1 MWRVGLLGATV
12 LLLLVAAPA
21 QARQLL
27 DNSELGHGRCLLSTD
42 AEYGHPIPWPRPAC
56 IINLSPGVE
65 RLQQGSEWYQRA
77 QVPGH
82 APKVCVLRGGP
93 DQRPVPCDS
102 ANPGSTGSGSGGG
115 IIDPLR
121 WPQWFVPEP

>member
-27 DNSELGHGRCLLSTD
+27 DDSELGHGRCLLSTD
-42 AEYGHPIPWPRPAC
+42 AEYEHPIPWPRPAC

-82 APKVCVLRGGP
+82 APKVCVYAAGLTSVRCRATARTRA
-93 DQRPVPCDS
+93 Q
-102 ANPGSTGSGSGGG
+102 PGAGAAAGS
-115 IIDPLR
+115 
-121 WPQWFVPEP
+121 